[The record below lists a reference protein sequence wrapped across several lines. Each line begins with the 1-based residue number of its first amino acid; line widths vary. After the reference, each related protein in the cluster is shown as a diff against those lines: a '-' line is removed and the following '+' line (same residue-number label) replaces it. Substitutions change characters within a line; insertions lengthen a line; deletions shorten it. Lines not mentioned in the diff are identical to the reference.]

1 MWLYPLHGSPI
12 SESASTRRPRQS
24 RFLSVPTS
32 RFRERGLRTSAMTCT
47 EGISTIRHGCAATPL
62 SFSHPLPSC
71 GLVASRPRPLSI
83 TSPLTPH
90 IVHPEP
96 VVSSV
101 HGTGVAY
108 PQYPL
113 SGLTPRE
120 GYSALD
126 GVGAIA
132 GILYG
137 NLLIF
142 LVGLGLAL
150 FVWLTTPRRYDLFR
164 DRLVVSYGKPRRS
177 VVSLSEI
184 ENTDVVSLPVGGTR
198 LIVRRK
204 RGRPLVLSPE
214 DPHGFQEELEKALAP
229 LG

>member
-1 MWLYPLHGSPI
+1 M
-12 SESASTRRPRQS
+12 
-24 RFLSVPTS
+24 
-32 RFRERGLRTSAMTCT
+32 M
-47 EGISTIRHGCAATPL
+47 
-62 SFSHPLPSC
+62 
-71 GLVASRPRPLSI
+71 
-83 TSPLTPH
+83 
-90 IVHPEP
+90 
-96 VVSSV
+96 
-101 HGTGVAY
+101 
-108 PQYPL
+108 
-113 SGLTPRE
+113 
-120 GYSALD
+120 